1 MDYRLYQREAKAL
14 LRMIHE
20 AGVTKTD
27 TSVAIDRAFDYRFL
41 MEATRKPRTELGGE

>member
-1 MDYRLYQREAKAL
+1 MDYRLYQKEAKAL

-27 TSVAIDRAFDYRFL
+27 TSAAIDRAFDYSFL
-41 MEATRKPRTELGGE
+41 TETTGKSKTELGGE